1 MECCTSASL
10 SETRCASQLTT
21 GDDAPIEV
29 SASRFAPPFGPRTD
43 TCQPYD
49 GGCTEGMLP
58 SLGQIMNPLCAFE
71 SRFEFTS
78 PEGLPVSAS
87 FAHRDGATDGV
98 IL

>member
-10 SETRCASQLTT
+10 SETRCASQFAT
-21 GDDAPIEV
+21 GDDDPIE
-29 SASRFAPPFGPRTD
+29 ASTNRFALPSGPR
-43 TCQPYD
+43 QPD
-49 GGCTEGMLP
+49 GDECTEGLP
-58 SLGQIMNPLCAFE
+58 SPGQIKSPLCAFE
-71 SRFEFTS
+71 SRFELTS